1 MRLLGWVIRVFPEA
15 PRGRTQAPALIQA
28 RRWRIPESLVQRRWA
43 RALHHTARALHHT
56 ARANF
61 LRDAEA
67 NLATWEALR
76 MRARRRELER
86 NGNSDLMET
95 QEFEILSGST
105 NWKIRSGSIAATPP

>member
-28 RRWRIPESLVQRRWA
+28 RRWRIPESLVQRRW
-43 RALHHTARALHHT
+43 ARALHHT